1 MAIIGVAQSL
11 LSDMMAS
18 RFELLLFAVSLI
30 GYAVLCRSRSR
41 KKGVSCKA
49 AFALDIS
56 QEWSFFQGSAAIDAE
71 KVEDPYPES
80 VEEGSADVQSVISE
94 LLASH
99 QFDKACDVFEANYA
113 TFFDIDIDEAMEQ
126 RLLMAAL
133 KCGRQSL
140 ADHLLQ
146 TSQSNVPKQVVTI
159 QQWWREAS
167 VKKSESRVAHMHNVL
182 DRMAQLFNELHPFE
196 DDENSDGE
204 STCALGED
212 MDADDVSDV
221 DSDWDNSHLQ

>member
-1 MAIIGVAQSL
+1 MAINGVAQSL
-11 LSDMMAS
+11 LSDMIAS

-30 GYAVLCRSRSR
+30 GYIVVCRSRSR
-41 KKGVSCKA
+41 KKDVGCKA
-49 AFALDIS
+49 DFALETTP
-56 QEWSFFQGSAAIDAE
+56 QAIPVE
-71 KVEDPYPES
+71 QVEDTYPES
-80 VEEGSADVQSVISE
+80 VEERSADVQSVIAE

-99 QFDKACDVFEANYA
+99 QFDRACDVFEVNYA

-146 TSQSNVPKQVVTI
+146 TSQSNHAKQVVTI

-182 DRMAQLFNELHPFE
+182 DRMAQMFNDLHPFE
-196 DDENSDGE
+196 DEDHSDDE

-212 MDADDVSDV
+212 LDDDDVA
-221 DSDWDNSHLQ
+221 DSDWDNSDLQ